1 MKAAAAKAGAMTVR
15 LPHLGL
21 SRHWPRYAS
30 LLALLFL
37 WQLAASL
44 VGDKSLLPGPI
55 ETAAVAIQQTRSG
68 DLLFHV
74 GMTLLRVLIAFA
86 VAMLAGTAIGIALGR
101 KQGLDQFFDSWL
113 VIALNIPA
121 LVTIVLCYVWLGLTE
136 AAAILA
142 VALNKIPTVVTI
154 LREGAKALDEA
165 LLEMARLYRVPPA
178 RLFWRVVLP
187 QLAPSIMAACRS
199 GLALTWKI
207 VLVVELLGRP
217 NGVGFEMRR
226 FFNFFDIAGILAYT
240 LVFVAIILLIEVVF
254 LKPLDRRV
262 SRWRRA

>member
-1 MKAAAAKAGAMTVR
+1 MTTALIPQFR
-15 LPHLGL
+15 IGRNWL
-21 SRHWPRYAS
+21 RYAS
-30 LLALLFL
+30 LLALVLI
-37 WQLAASL
+37 WQIAASL
-44 VGDKSLLPGPI
+44 VGDSTLLPGPL
-55 ETAAVAIQQTRSG
+55 ETATVAVQQIRSG

-74 GMTLLRVLIAFA
+74 GMTLLRVTIAFA
-86 VAMLAGTAIGIALGR
+86 AAMLIGTAIGVLLGR
-101 KQGLDQFFDSWL
+101 RQQLDLFFDSWL

-121 LVTIVLCYVWLGLTE
+121 LVTIVLCYVWFGLTE

-142 VALNKIPTVVTI
+142 VALNKTPTVVTI
-154 LREGAKALDEA
+154 LREGAKALDMA
-165 LLEMARLYRVPPA
+165 LIEMARLYRVPPA
-178 RLFWRVVLP
+178 RLFRRVVLP
-187 QLAPSIMAACRS
+187 QLAPSLMAAARS

-217 NGVGFEMRR
+217 NGVGFEIRR

-240 LVFVAIILLIEVVF
+240 LVFVGIILLVEAAF

>member
-1 MKAAAAKAGAMTVR
+1 MKPGTITVGISPFAIGR
-15 LPHLGL
+15 GWL
-21 SRHWPRYAS
+21 RYAS
-30 LLALLFL
+30 MLVLVLL
-37 WQLAASL
+37 WQLAASV
-44 VGDKSLLPGPI
+44 VGDKSLLPGPV
-55 ETAAVAIQQTRSG
+55 ETVTVAIAQIQSG

-74 GMTLLRVLIAFA
+74 GMTLLRVCLAFTT
-86 VAMLAGTAIGIALGR
+86 AMLVGTAIGIALGR
-101 KQGLDQFFDSWL
+101 SQELDRFFDSWL

-121 LVTIVLCYVWLGLTE
+121 LVTIVLCYVWFGLTE
-136 AAAILA
+136 TAAILA

-165 LLEMARLYRVPPA
+165 VLEMARLYRVPP
-178 RLFWRVVLP
+178 RRVLRRIVLP
-187 QLAPSIMAACRS
+187 QLAPSLMAAARS

-217 NGVGFEMRR
+217 NGVGFEIRR
-226 FFNFFDIAGILAYT
+226 FFNFFDLAGILAYT
-240 LVFVAIILLIEVVF
+240 LVFVAIILLIEALF